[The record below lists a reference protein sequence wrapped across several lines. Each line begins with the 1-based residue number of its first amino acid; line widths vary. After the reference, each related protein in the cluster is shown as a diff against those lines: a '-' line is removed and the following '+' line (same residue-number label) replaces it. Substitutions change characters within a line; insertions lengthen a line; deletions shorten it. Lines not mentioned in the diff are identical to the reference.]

1 MWESQVSISE
11 TISNNF
17 FIKDISIGQ
26 FDIGEES
33 FVSVACWAEIVDDD
47 GDLFLQ
53 GNGGD
58 EVCGFGAEVHP
69 AVSGVFGLWG
79 VDTEKADAGGAVFC
93 VGDIDVECVAVDYFC
108 DGEGVKMI
116 FSTIGGEGSFIQDGL
131 SEAFC
136 AAVIEP
142 NGTNGEEANRGDY
155 GASLFFA
162 YCVMFFSLFI
172 HFCLKSVGPRNNI
185 RFIAAKRA

>member
-1 MWESQVSISE
+1 MWESQVSKPKA
-11 TISNNF
+11 ISNNF

-26 FDIGEES
+26 FDIGEKP
-33 FVSVACWAEIVDDD
+33 VISVACGAEAVDDD

-58 EVCGFGAEVHP
+58 EVCGFGSEVHL

-79 VDTEKADAGGAVFC
+79 IDAEETDAGGVVFC
-93 VGDIDVECVAVDYFC
+93 VGDIDVECVSVDYFC

-116 FSTIGGEGSFIQDGL
+116 FSTVCGEGSFIQDVL

-136 AAVIEP
+136 AVPIEP
-142 NGTNGEEANRGDY
+142 NGTKGEQEDHGDY
-155 GASLFFA
+155 DAPLFFA
-162 YCVMFFSLFI
+162 YCVMFFLFFI
-172 HFCLKSVGPRNNI
+172 HFC
-185 RFIAAKRA
+185 